1 MRILFAVKDLA
12 STDML
17 GIMYLSSMVKKDGHE
32 IDVVDLEYNKVRE
45 KIKEYKPA
53 IIGYSIATHNRNQY
67 LPINKRIKITK
78 EVFPRIYPAR
88 QEPFYDQI
96 CPDEEAQDLKHR
108 VCLLQQQV

>member
-17 GIMYLSSMVKKDGHE
+17 VIMYLSSMVKKDGHE

-67 LPINKRIKITK
+67 LPMNKRTVLLFSIAALTLITVAFSVILLN
-78 EVFPRIYPAR
+78 ESI
-88 QEPFYDQI
+88 PF
-96 CPDEEAQDLKHR
+96 
-108 VCLLQQQV
+108 